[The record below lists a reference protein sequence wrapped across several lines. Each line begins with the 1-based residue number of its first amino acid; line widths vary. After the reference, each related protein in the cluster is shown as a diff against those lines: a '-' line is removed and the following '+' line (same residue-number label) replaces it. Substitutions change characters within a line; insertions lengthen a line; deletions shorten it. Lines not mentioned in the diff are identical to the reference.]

1 VEPAWLPLVARLGHR
16 RDVAVNSAEIR
27 ALQALRAPG
36 GIDVTQAGERW
47 PNAGTRDLYALVRR
61 GFAEKIDDTFFI
73 TEAGRAAC
81 PCRNPLAVTP
91 ATPPEVFTM
100 PKGETQVTRQQVL
113 DAIVAAGSSGIS
125 RKELIKKFEYV
136 DSIIDNHVMLLNRA
150 KPPVIYKPR
159 PGLLIDIRF
168 KSAGAESKHDQ
179 ETAIAPASTATVE
192 PCVQQTA
199 KSETQAALTATG
211 DTQSK
216 AEGTPQIAYDWVK
229 GPAPHDIHG
238 TSLDVHHHD
247 AADLPPASLAQQM
260 AQIGGFIPTIVE
272 DINVA
277 DPKDVEFAIYSSG
290 CMDMHFT
297 DLSVTLQPPVLAKL
311 RGFLG
316 LFQEAV

>member
-1 VEPAWLPLVARLGHR
+1 M
-16 RDVAVNSAEIR
+16 NSAEIR

-36 GIDVTQAGERW
+36 GIDSMQAGERW

-73 TEAGRAAC
+73 TDAGRAAC
-81 PCRNPLAVTP
+81 PCRNPLAATP

-125 RKELIKKFEYV
+125 RKELIKKFECV

-168 KSAGAESKHDQ
+168 KSA
-179 ETAIAPASTATVE
+179 ATVE

-199 KSETQAALTATG
+199 KSETQTALTATG
-211 DTQSK
+211 DTQSRDSDGYK
-216 AEGTPQIAYDWVK
+216 WQK
-229 GPAPHDIHG
+229 GMLTHDIHG
-238 TSLDVHHHD
+238 ISLDVDHHE
-247 AADLPPASLAQQM
+247 AADIGAAEHAQQM
-260 AQIGGFIPTIVE
+260 AQIAPARYAVAFAGDFHATIE
-272 DINVA
+272 DAIAQAEA
-277 DPKDVEFAIYSSG
+277 DFDSA
-290 CMDMHFT
+290 
-297 DLSVTLQPPVLAKL
+297 TLKQAVIVSCTP
-311 RGFLG
+311 LG
-316 LFQEAV
+316 RIEVRHVFVPEAV

>member
-1 VEPAWLPLVARLGHR
+1 M
-16 RDVAVNSAEIR
+16 NSAEIR

-36 GIDVTQAGERW
+36 GIDSMQAGERW

-81 PCRNPLAVTP
+81 PCRNPLAATA

-113 DAIVAAGSSGIS
+113 AVIVAGGAAGITRKGLIEKFS
-125 RKELIKKFEYV
+125 RRCTEQC
-136 DSIIDNHVMLLNRA
+136 IDMHITALNRQQ
-150 KPPVIYKPR
+150 PPVIFKPKL
-159 PGLLIDIRF
+159 GVMVGIEH
-168 KSAGAESKHDQ
+168 K
-179 ETAIAPASTATVE
+179 PADVCHQDST
-192 PCVQQTA
+192 
-199 KSETQAALTATG
+199 KSESQTALTATDAAQAQFAPVAG
-211 DTQSK
+211 
-216 AEGTPQIAYDWVK
+216 ETPQPGELA
-229 GPAPHDIHG
+229 GPIGHDIHG
-238 TSLDVHHHD
+238 TSLDVHHHE

-290 CMDMHFT
+290 SMDMHFT

-316 LFQEAV
+316 LFQEAA

>member
-1 VEPAWLPLVARLGHR
+1 M
-16 RDVAVNSAEIR
+16 NSAEIR

-36 GIDVTQAGERW
+36 GIDAAQAGERW

-61 GFAEKIDDTFFI
+61 GFAERIDDTFFI

-81 PCRNPLAVTP
+81 PLRNPLAGTP

-100 PKGETQVTRQQVL
+100 PKGETRLTRQHVL
-113 DAIVAAGSSGIS
+113 DAIVAAGPAGIFH
-125 RKELIKKFEYV
+125 KELIEKFEHLAEENA
-136 DSIIDNHVMLLNRA
+136 IDNHIMQLNRA
-150 KPPVIYKPR
+150 QPPVIYKPR

-168 KSAGAESKHDQ
+168 KPAGAESKHDQ
-179 ETAIAPASTATVE
+179 ETAIAPASTAVIKE
-192 PCVQQTA
+192 
-199 KSETQAALTATG
+199 SLT
-211 DTQSK
+211 
-216 AEGTPQIAYDWVK
+216 TPA
-229 GPAPHDIHG
+229 HDIHG
-238 TSLDVHHHD
+238 TSLDVHHHE
-247 AADLPPASLAQQM
+247 AADLPPVSLAQQM

-272 DINVA
+272 DINVV

>member
-1 VEPAWLPLVARLGHR
+1 M
-16 RDVAVNSAEIR
+16 NSAEIR

-36 GIDVTQAGERW
+36 GIDTAQASERW
-47 PNAGTRDLYALVRR
+47 PSGGSNALYALVRR

-81 PCRNPLAVTP
+81 PFRNPLAGKP
-91 ATPPEVFTM
+91 ANPPEVKSM
-100 PKGETQVTRQQVL
+100 PRARVTTQATVL
-113 DAIVAAGSSGIS
+113 ATIAAAGAAGITRAALFDRTDATHKAIANHLVRLLSSGAIQ
-125 RKELIKKFEYV
+125 RPERGLYV
-136 DSIIDNHVMLLNRA
+136 ATDLKTA
-150 KPPVIYKPR
+150 
-159 PGLLIDIRF
+159 
-168 KSAGAESKHDQ
+168 Q
-179 ETAIAPASTATVE
+179 ETPSTATVE
-192 PCVQQTA
+192 SCVQQTA

-211 DTQSK
+211 DTQSNV
-216 AEGTPQIAYDWVK
+216 EGTPRIAYDWVK

-260 AQIGGFIPTIVE
+260 AQIGGYIPTIVE

>member
-1 VEPAWLPLVARLGHR
+1 
-16 RDVAVNSAEIR
+16 
-27 ALQALRAPG
+27 
-36 GIDVTQAGERW
+36 
-47 PNAGTRDLYALVRR
+47 
-61 GFAEKIDDTFFI
+61 
-73 TEAGRAAC
+73 
-81 PCRNPLAVTP
+81 
-91 ATPPEVFTM
+91 M

-113 DAIVAAGSSGIS
+113 AVIVAGGAAGITRKGLIEKFS
-125 RKELIKKFEYV
+125 RRCTEQC
-136 DSIIDNHVMLLNRA
+136 IDMHITALNRQQ
-150 KPPVIYKPR
+150 PPVIFKPKL
-159 PGLLIDIRF
+159 GVMVGIEH
-168 KSAGAESKHDQ
+168 K
-179 ETAIAPASTATVE
+179 PADACHQDST
-192 PCVQQTA
+192 
-199 KSETQAALTATG
+199 KSETQATLTATG
-211 DTQSK
+211 DTQSNV
-216 AEGTPQIAYDWVK
+216 EGTHRIAYDWVK
-229 GPAPHDIHG
+229 GPVTHDIHG

>member
-1 VEPAWLPLVARLGHR
+1 
-16 RDVAVNSAEIR
+16 
-27 ALQALRAPG
+27 
-36 GIDVTQAGERW
+36 
-47 PNAGTRDLYALVRR
+47 
-61 GFAEKIDDTFFI
+61 
-73 TEAGRAAC
+73 
-81 PCRNPLAVTP
+81 
-91 ATPPEVFTM
+91 M
-100 PKGETQVTRQQVL
+100 PQGETRLTRQQVL
-113 DAIVAAGSSGIS
+113 DAIVAAGPSGIF
-125 RKELIKKFEYV
+125 RKEVLQKFGHLAEE
-136 DSIIDNHVMLLNRA
+136 SAIDMHISNIYRA
-150 KPPVIYKPR
+150 QPPVIYKPR

-168 KSAGAESKHDQ
+168 KPAGAMEN
-179 ETAIAPASTATVE
+179 APEPVSTATVE
-192 PCVQQTA
+192 SCVSQTT

-260 AQIGGFIPTIVE
+260 AQIGGYIPTIVE

-311 RGFLG
+311 RSFLG

>member
-1 VEPAWLPLVARLGHR
+1 MTP
-16 RDVAVNSAEIR
+16 AEIR

-47 PNAGTRDLYALVRR
+47 PGGGTNALYALVRR

-73 TEAGRAAC
+73 TDAGRAAC
-81 PCRNPLAVTP
+81 PCRNPLAGAP

-125 RKELIKKFEYV
+125 RKELIKKFECV

-168 KSAGAESKHDQ
+168 KSA
-179 ETAIAPASTATVE
+179 ATVE